1 MDKVTNRLFTQC
13 NFPEW
18 NKQKIHCKCESLNN
32 LPNVLLRNLNIENVY
47 NFMLYGKQNWYY
59 KAMEDVRPENPILYK
74 IITIL
79 QEILSPWTFK
89 IKII

>member
-18 NKQKIHCKCESLNN
+18 NKQKIHCKCEPLNN
-32 LPNVLLRNLNIENVY
+32 LSNVLLRNLNIENVY

-59 KAMEDVRPENPILYK
+59 KAMEDVQPKKPHFVQNYNYPSRNTKSLN
-74 IITIL
+74 
-79 QEILSPWTFK
+79 F
-89 IKII
+89 